1 MGKLKVIFMVKTCYL
16 FDIDILERK
25 ARPTFPKLP
34 NHALMKFS
42 TYYKQKGYIVKLV
55 YKPSLIPV
63 IYNPNN
69 IYIGSALY
77 TPNLKRFKQR
87 LNRKIKY
94 PNQLQI
100 KHIHIGTP
108 TDTCPITDLEGLK
121 CSYEE
126 YDEMIEKDEVKL
138 EWYPCNVGFLTR
150 GCKRHCDYCVNRD
163 KNKIT
168 RVNNIW
174 EIYQKKGEYIELLD
188 DNLLASDDAVEC
200 LNQCAEFYEKTK
212 IPIKLRNGLDC
223 RVVPKDKLE
232 ALKKASPAFHTGFHC
247 AWDDVRNTYIF
258 KNIMKVKQ
266 ELTNSMNCYM
276 IYGVEINNR
285 EEMREDLLGFYYRYF
300 MLVKIGVKPI
310 IQLYEDDRD
319 IYKNP
324 FWNAYK
330 LIKRNYAFQ
339 KNGSHVSL
347 KRDLKKSQLKIYEE
361 ITELLGEYGYLTGK
375 RGDVLNNPN
384 FNQNMKKI
392 ADELGIKHI
401 DVV

>member
-1 MGKLKVIFMVKTCYL
+1 MVKICYL

-34 NHALMKFS
+34 NHALLKFS
-42 TYYKQKGYIVKLV
+42 SYYKQKGYIVKLV

-63 IYNPNN
+63 LYNPNN
-69 IYIGSALY
+69 VYIGSALY
-77 TPNLKRFKQR
+77 TPNLKRFKKR
-87 LNRKIKY
+87 LNRKLKY

-100 KHIHIGTP
+100 KHIHISTP
-108 TDTCPITDLEGLK
+108 TDTCSITDLEGLV
-121 CSYEE
+121 CDYTE
-126 YDEMIEKDEVKL
+126 YDKMIEKDGVRL

-163 KNKIT
+163 KNEIT
-168 RVNNIW
+168 KVNSIW
-174 EIYQKKGEYIELLD
+174 EIYQKEGEYIELLD
-188 DNLLASDDAVEC
+188 DNLLASDDAVQCLKEC
-200 LNQCAEFYEKTK
+200 ADFYNKTH

-223 RVVPKDKLE
+223 RVVPDEKIK
-232 ALKKASPAFHTGFHC
+232 ALQEASPAFKSGFHC
-247 AWDDVRNTYIF
+247 AWDDVKNTYIF
-258 KNIMKVKQ
+258 RNIMKVKKSIS
-266 ELTNSMNCYM
+266 NSMNCYM
-276 IYGVEINNR
+276 IYGVEIQNK
-285 EEMREDLLGFYYRYF
+285 EEMRNDLLGFFYRYF
-300 MLVKIGVKPI
+300 MLYKIGVKPV

-330 LIKRNYAFQ
+330 LIKSNYNLQA
-339 KNGSHVSL
+339 VSL
-347 KRDLKKSQLKIYEE
+347 HQYLRRNKNKSKLNICDE
-361 ITELLGEYGYLTGK
+361 IERLLGEYSYLTGVIGEI
-375 RGDVLNNPN
+375 RDDPN